1 MNYLISTFLISFFG
15 ALYVVVR
22 RVHENRDLG
31 VSRTHLHDAYW
42 PLNVIWAYILVVLK
56 KAYIIVHN
64 FLAPHVEKWVGLA
77 ASRLY
82 RITSAASHE
91 FLQLS
96 NMVHG
101 KGTLKKNTGTTSL
114 FIRDIAEYKKGVNR
128 K

>member
-1 MNYLISTFLISFFG
+1 MNYLVSTFLISFFG
-15 ALYVVVR
+15 TLYVVVR
-22 RVHENRDLG
+22 RVHENRTVGIPGDH
-31 VSRTHLHDAYW
+31 SRDAYW
-42 PLNVIWAYILVVLK
+42 PLNVIWYHLSVILK
-56 KAYIIVHN
+56 KVYVVIHN
-64 FLAPHVEKWVGLA
+64 FLAPYVEKWIGLV

-82 RITSAASHE
+82 RFTSSASHQ